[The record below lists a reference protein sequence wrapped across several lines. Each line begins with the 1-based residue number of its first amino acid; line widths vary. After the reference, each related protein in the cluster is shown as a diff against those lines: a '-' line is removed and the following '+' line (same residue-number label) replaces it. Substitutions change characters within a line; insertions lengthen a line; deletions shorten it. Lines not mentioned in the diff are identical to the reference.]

1 MKETIFLTGG
11 SGLLALNWAIRV
23 RNIYNVVLGLHD
35 RQIQI
40 QGVTAIPVN
49 LDSSSDFEIILK
61 KFNPSMVI
69 HTAGL
74 TNVEVCESD
83 PKLAKHINVSIAENV
98 AKATTSLGIK
108 MVQISTDHL
117 FYGDEAFAEETHPIT
132 PCNGYGATKAE
143 AELAVLK
150 ANPKALVVR
159 TNFYGWGP
167 SYRVSFSD
175 LIISMLRSRREI
187 TLFEDVYY
195 SPILAETLIDKVHEL
210 VESKAEGIFNVV
222 SSERISK
229 YNFGQLIARYFEL
242 DSKYIIKGL
251 IKDNPSLVKRPQD
264 MSLSNK
270 KVSQILNKKFDSID
284 DQIIRLREQESLGL
298 ITEIKNL

>member
-1 MKETIFLTGG
+1 MTGG

-23 RNIYNVVLGLHD
+23 RNKYNVVLGLHD

-40 QGVTAIPVN
+40 LGVRAVSVN
-49 LDSSSDFEIILK
+49 LDSISDFESILK
-61 KFNPSMVI
+61 KFNPSLVI

-74 TNVEVCESD
+74 TSVEVCELN

-98 AKATTSLGIK
+98 AKATSSLGIK

-117 FYGDEAFAEETHPIT
+117 FSGDELFAEETYPIA
-132 PCNGYGATKAE
+132 PCNVYGVTKAE
-143 AELAVLK
+143 AEVAVLQE
-150 ANPKALVVR
+150 NPRALVVR

-175 LIISMLRSRREI
+175 LIISKLRSKKEI
-187 TLFEDVYY
+187 ALFEDVYY

-229 YNFGQLIARYFEL
+229 YSFGQLIARYFEL
-242 DSKYIIKGL
+242 DSKYIIKGWV
-251 IKDNPSLVKRPQD
+251 KDNPSLVKRPMD

-270 KVSQILNKKFDSID
+270 KAIQILKKKFGSID
-284 DQIIRLREQESLGL
+284 DQIIRLREQEALGL
-298 ITEIKNL
+298 INEIKNL

>member
-1 MKETIFLTGG
+1 MKETILLTGG
-11 SGLLALNWAIRV
+11 SGLLALNWAVFV
-23 RNIYNVVLGLHD
+23 RDNYNVVLGLHE
-35 RQIQI
+35 RHIQLPGI
-40 QGVTAIPVN
+40 TSIVIN
-49 LDSSSDFEIILK
+49 LDSVSDFELILK
-61 KFNPSMVI
+61 KLNPVAVI

-74 TNVEVCESD
+74 TSVEACEAN
-83 PKLAKHINVSIAENV
+83 PEIAKYINVSIAENV
-98 AKATTSLGIK
+98 AKATSSLGIK

-117 FYGDEAFAEETHPIT
+117 FAGEESFAGETQPIA
-132 PCNGYGATKAE
+132 PCNIYGATKAE
-143 AELAVLK
+143 AELVVLK

-167 SYRVSFSD
+167 AYRVSFSD
-175 LIISMLRSRREI
+175 LIISKLRSKKEV

-210 VESKAEGIFNVV
+210 MDSGAEGIFNVV

-229 YNFGQLIARYFEL
+229 YSFGQLIARYFEL

-251 IKDNPSLVKRPQD
+251 IKDNPGLVKRPKD
-264 MSLSNK
+264 MSLSNS

-284 DQIIRLREQESLGL
+284 DQIIRLREQETLGL